1 MNNCVNW
8 WCHMLNAR
16 ERTRPRR
23 SVPFHA
29 DISIGPKR
37 HQLHSFTNRLATSI
51 QPVSNFFSR
60 RKCHA
65 VLIRVETKQQL
76 LLLNETIFHPMRF
89 ASFFFL
95 LVCLLVCLFVC
106 LLVFIVFYCY
116 CHYYHDS
123 IGFLFFSFLFFS
135 FYMKRYLFKIFQ
147 MCETW
152 ARHNFINGI

>member
-1 MNNCVNW
+1 MNVLFRFVLFFFYRHGMNNCVNW

-89 ASFFFL
+89 ASFFFFT
-95 LVCLLVCLFVC
+95 CLFVSLFVC
-106 LLVFIVFYCY
+106 LFARFYR
-116 CHYYHDS
+116 
-123 IGFLFFSFLFFS
+123 FLLLLSLLS
-135 FYMKRYLFKIFQ
+135 
-147 MCETW
+147 
-152 ARHNFINGI
+152 